1 PVVVNFFRPMRL
13 FVKEL
18 IVPEAKLVEIKVV
31 LYLGSE
37 TTIAGEPCHSG
48 AEKGRARMF
57 AGFGLAGADL
67 RPDEGRG

>member
-1 PVVVNFFRPMRL
+1 M
-13 FVKEL
+13 
-18 IVPEAKLVEIKVV
+18 PEAKLVEIKVV

-37 TTIAGEPCHSG
+37 ATIAGELGHSG

-67 RPDEGRG
+67 GPDEGRG

>member
-1 PVVVNFFRPMRL
+1 M
-13 FVKEL
+13 
-18 IVPEAKLVEIKVV
+18 PEAKLVEIKVI